1 MSAEKKRS
9 NGAPFDSWAK
19 KFPDEP
25 KESFT
30 VFPVFFSN
38 PATISLNAKFR
49 SDAAAIE
56 SSPACE
62 SSGMAPTTMGTS
74 RMAVTRKVHVF
85 MIFPL
90 IPELDLRG
98 EEVFVIG
105 VGDAPASCDERIPLV
120 LVVLELVVQR
130 ELHVR
135 VQVVVETDRVPC
147 QRAVLPVRINSE
159 FFVAIRRLEPRQ
171 ERERPEQDVLIPCP
185 APEAIVIALNVLSLQ
200 LQLRQE
206 RWNVGVHDAL
216 PGLLDVG
223 VVLQWT

>member
-25 KESFT
+25 KDSFT
-30 VFPVFFSN
+30 VLQVFFSN
-38 PATISLNAKFR
+38 SATISLNAKFR
-49 SDAAAIE
+49 SEAAAIE
-56 SSPACE
+56 TSPACE
-62 SSGMAPTTMGTS
+62 SSGMAPTTIGTS
-74 RMAVTRKVHVF
+74 NMAVKRNVDDF
-85 MIFPL
+85 IIFPL
-90 IPELDLRG
+90 VPELDLRG

-206 RWNVGVHDAL
+206 RWNVGVHEAL

>member
-56 SSPACE
+56 TSPACE
-62 SSGMAPTTMGTS
+62 NSGMAPTTMGTS
-74 RMAVTRKVHVF
+74 RMAAKRKAHVF

-105 VGDAPASCDERIPLV
+105 VGGAPASCDERVPLIV
-120 LVVLELVVQR
+120 IMFELIIEREFYIGVEVIVKTYCVAVQR
-130 ELHVR
+130 SVGAVGIHREL
-135 VQVVVETDRVPC
+135 
-147 QRAVLPVRINSE
+147 L
-159 FFVAIRRLEPRQ
+159 VAICRLKVRQ
-171 ERERPEQDVLIPCP
+171 PGERPEQDVLVPSPP
-185 APEAIVIALNVLSLQ
+185 AKAVVVPLDIFRLQ
-200 LQLRQE
+200 L
-206 RWNVGVHDAL
+206 
-216 PGLLDVG
+216 
-223 VVLQWT
+223 